1 MAYRFDG
8 RYYKLSIGAAP
19 HGRLEQTLKE
29 PASLEQEHP
38 IAGVDFLHSAKPV
51 VLVVDDTPENGQLM
65 QAILRSANYRVALAS
80 DGPTALRMVKASP
93 PDLILLD
100 VRMPGMDGYAVC
112 GELKAHAAT
121 RDIPVIFVTGL
132 HDVADE
138 ARGFALGAVDYIH
151 KPISVPVV
159 LARARAHLALYGQ
172 RKSLE
177 GMFRDV
183 VELAPDAFVLTDAKG
198 TIVQVNARAERLF
211 GYRREELLGLPV
223 EVLVPPRL
231 RSGDE
236 DRRGN
241 DIEPFF
247 SQKLGAEVLCLRKD
261 GTEFSAE
268 INRSPL
274 QTHQGQLLMAVVRDV
289 SERKRQEEQLRA
301 AARYARSLIEA
312 SLDPVVMIDTQGKIT
327 DVNLAAERITGLSRQ
342 QLIGSDAASKFTEPE
357 RLYQGYQRVVADG
370 LVLDYPMA
378 IRHTSGRV
386 TEVQCNA
393 SAYRNEQGEVVGV
406 FASARDVTGSRRIQ
420 KEISASRQRLREL
433 AAQGE
438 AVREEERK
446 HIAREV
452 HDELG
457 QVMTALRMDLSLLGM
472 QATAQTPAFMEKI
485 QSMKGLVDRAIQGVR
500 NVAGNLRPAA
510 LDMGLVAAIEWLC
523 SEFTRY
529 TGVPCGLH
537 AGQENIGLDEARAVV
552 LFRIVQESLTNITRY
567 AQASRVDITMA
578 RRGGALWLEVRDNGQ
593 GFDPAEVAK
602 RKSYGLLGMRERA
615 IALDGRVEIISVP
628 GQGTLVEVTVPMAI
642 NAATKDVP

>member
-1 MAYRFDG
+1 MDEPILHADHDSP
-8 RYYKLSIGAAP
+8 LNPAPPVAGA
-19 HGRLEQTLKE
+19 GLL
-29 PASLEQEHP
+29 QE
-38 IAGVDFLHSAKPV
+38 AGPV
-51 VLVVDDTPENGQLM
+51 VLVVDDSPDILQLM
-65 QAILRSANYRVALAS
+65 QVILRSANYRVALAP
-80 DGPTALRMVKASP
+80 DGPTALRLVKASP

-100 VRMPGMDGYAVC
+100 VMMPDMDGYAVC
-112 GELKAHAAT
+112 GELKAHDAT

-132 HDVADE
+132 HDAADE
-138 ARGFALGAVDYIH
+138 SRGFALGAVDYIQ
-151 KPISVPVV
+151 KPISVPAV
-159 LARARAHLALYGQ
+159 LARVKAHLALYGQ

-183 VELAPDAFVLTDAKG
+183 VEFAPDAFVLTDTQG
-198 TIVQVNARAERLF
+198 RIVQVNAWAERLF

-223 EVLVPPRL
+223 EVLIPPRL

-236 DRRGN
+236 SRRSN
-241 DIEPFF
+241 DIEQFF
-247 SQKLGAEVLCLRKD
+247 SQRMSAEVLCLRKD

-268 INRSPL
+268 VNRSPL
-274 QTHQGQLLMAVVRDV
+274 QTHYGQLLMAVVRDV
-289 SERKRQEEQLRA
+289 SERKRQKDQLRE

-312 SLDPVVMIDTQGKIT
+312 NLDPVVMIDTQGRIT
-327 DVNLAAERITGLSRQ
+327 DVNLAAERITGLPRE

-357 RLYQGYQRVVADG
+357 RLYQGYQQVVANG
-370 LVLDYPMA
+370 VVLDYPMA
-378 IRHTSGRV
+378 IRHTSGVV

-393 SAYRNEQGEVVGV
+393 SVYRNEQGEVVGV
-406 FASARDVTGSRRIQ
+406 FASARDVTESRRIQ
-420 KEISASRQRLREL
+420 EEISTSRQRLREL

-457 QVMTALRMDLSLLGM
+457 QVMTALRMDVSLLGM
-472 QATAQTPAFMEKI
+472 QTAAQTPAFVEKI
-485 QSMKGLVDRAIQGVR
+485 QSMKGLIDRAIQGVR
-500 NVAGNLRPAA
+500 DVAGNLRPAA
-510 LDMGLVAAIEWLC
+510 LDMGLADAIEWLC

-529 TGVPCGLH
+529 TGVPCGFH
-537 AGQENIGLDEARAVV
+537 AGQEIIDLDETRSVV

-567 AQASRVDITMA
+567 AQASRVDVTMA
-578 RRGGALWLEVRDNGQ
+578 RRGATLWLEVRDNGK

-628 GQGTLVEVTVPMAI
+628 GQGTLVEVTVPMTI
-642 NAATKDVP
+642 DPAAKDVP